1 MAGEDPGASV
11 ITLILDLIRRGW
23 DVVTSTAKTIFQT
36 GLFVYFRKQ
45 MMRAQQGPK
54 LKHGKQNLKSLRR
67 HEERGAQIVS
77 VEIGD
82 RDAMKA
88 LDHELKALKLDY
100 AITRDESG
108 EYILHYKAANEQSV
122 LLAQQHAL
130 EKRYGDPENAL
141 SDQWTPNE
149 ETLEQ
154 ETAQQEQSD
163 QREQNSHDEREH
175 EQTDADAQQQEQ
187 EQIDDS
193 AREEQERSDNSNRE
207 EQEPAG
213 PTVLE
218 QLDRQP
224 SLQSQARRTSPDR
237 DDPHAH
243 LANAPLSDVIAVAKE
258 RARTK
263 NLARSQNHGLGHDH
277 HRSRSRDLHLAK

>member
-45 MMRAQQGPK
+45 MMRAQQGPR
-54 LKHGKQNLKSLRR
+54 LKHGKQSLKSLRK

-100 AITRDESG
+100 AITKDDSG

-130 EKRYGDPENAL
+130 EKRYGDPENAQG
-141 SDQWTPNE
+141 DQRTPIE
-149 ETLEQ
+149 EALEQ
-154 ETAQQEQSD
+154 EALQQKQGE
-163 QREQNSHDEREH
+163 QREQDSHDEREH
-175 EQTDADAQQQEQ
+175 EQIDAEAQRQERD
-187 EQIDDS
+187 QIEES
-193 AREEQERSDNSNRE
+193 AREEQERSEDSNRE
-207 EQEPAG
+207 EREPAG
-213 PTVLE
+213 PAALE
-218 QLDRQP
+218 QPDRQP
-224 SLQSQARRTSPDR
+224 SLQSQARRTSPGR

-258 RARTK
+258 RARAK